1 MQDGGFFGVACEET
15 EAGLI
20 VREVSRGLV
29 AEKAG
34 LKLNDI
40 LLEVNDEPLDS
51 REEFIIIISSLKPG
65 DEAKILYQRK
75 EARLFS

>member
-20 VREVSRGLV
+20 VREVISGTA

-40 LLEVNDEPLDS
+40 FVGG
-51 REEFIIIISSLKPG
+51 K
-65 DEAKILYQRK
+65 
-75 EARLFS
+75 